1 MKHLAVTRN
10 SPRPTTHND
19 VEECTVK
26 LNHRARSIATIIAV
40 GAFAF
45 AAATPALADHNAG
58 ANLDD
63 FALIGDI
70 GNDQSCYYGALLA
83 GGPDMNLGTTDYVFK
98 RSGASLTLVCYF
110 SGIPSFV
117 PAGEYNAKDDWYAPK
132 TPQRYADPDKC
143 LPPGTDSAGE
153 LIPDGNGDYIGV
165 EKATANTV
173 FYKNSMVLVCHW
185 PDDPTR

>member
-1 MKHLAVTRN
+1 MKLSR
-10 SPRPTTHND
+10 
-19 VEECTVK
+19 
-26 LNHRARSIATIIAV
+26 RARSIATIVAV

-70 GNDQSCYYGALLA
+70 GNDQSCYYGALLS
-83 GGPDMNLGTTDYVFK
+83 GSPDLDLVTSDYVYK
-98 RSGASLTLVCYF
+98 RTGSSLTLICYF

-117 PAGEYNAKDDWYAPK
+117 PAGEFGVKGDWYAPK
-132 TPQRYADPDKC
+132 TPKRYVEQSKC

-153 LIPDGNGDYIGV
+153 EIPDGNGGYQGV
-165 EKATANTV
+165 DAADANTV
-173 FYKNSMVLVCHW
+173 FYKSTMVMVCHW